1 MGEQEQGDLASPSDL
16 DDLIGYNLKRAYLV
30 VQSDFRRVLGDDG
43 LNPRSFSVLS
53 LAVQFPEI
61 TQSMVARRLNIERSG
76 LVAIVDDLEG
86 RGLLTRVP
94 VPGDRRVQALVPT
107 PAGQTA
113 YRVAFEAARRHE
125 DELLQDLS
133 VDERTTLLALLTRI
147 RGHDVG
153 L

>member
-1 MGEQEQGDLASPSDL
+1 MTEQEQGDPAAPSDL

-30 VQSDFRRVLGDDG
+30 VQSDFRRVLGDG
-43 LNPRSFSVLS
+43 LSPRSFSALS
-53 LAVQFPEI
+53 LAVQCPEI

-76 LVAIVDDLEG
+76 LVAIVDDLEA

-107 PAGQTA
+107 PAGQQA
-113 YRVAFEAARRHE
+113 YRVALAAAHRHE
-125 DELLQDLS
+125 DELLSDLS
-133 VDERTTLLALLTRI
+133 AQERDTLLSLLARI
-147 RGHDVG
+147 RGHDPA